1 MYHSLPREWL
11 LATNRLS
18 VEFTGPAGSTKTG
31 HGSGFWVNIGHT
43 KVLVTN
49 RHVVDLPF
57 QNKKYIGCGYE
68 ISAVTIRTFD
78 RNGVSRNLSPKVFH
92 ILIHK
97 DDQVDIALMT
107 VHMDLIESSILAA
120 SMAILGE
127 TDFLQNRLEW
137 GAQISF
143 SSFQPWRDTVS
154 DVAIL
159 RNGIIASDPKRY
171 YHSDQI
177 NMKNIMLL
185 EAFSFSGSSGSPVF
199 ANARGIVVG
208 DSLVGGNFREAK
220 IVGVMSGHI
229 RNETDTDVG
238 FKTHTGLSYC
248 HRSDLLLRML
258 RKLEPTRSLSSGVSV

>member
-1 MYHSLPREWL
+1 MYHPLPREWL
-11 LATNRLS
+11 LSTNRLT
-18 VEFTGPAGSTKTG
+18 VEFTGTDGSTKAG
-31 HGSGFWVNIGHT
+31 HGSGFWINVGHE

-57 QNKKYIGCGYE
+57 QNKKYIGFGYM

-78 RNGVSRNLSPKVFH
+78 RNGASRNLSPKMFN
-92 ILIHK
+92 ILVHK
-97 DDQVDIALMT
+97 DDAVDIALMT
-107 VHMDLIESSILAA
+107 VRMDPTWSSILAA
-120 SMAILGE
+120 SMEIVAE
-127 TDFLQNRLEW
+127 TDFITNRLEW

-159 RNGIIASDPKRY
+159 RTGVIASDPKRY
-171 YHSDQI
+171 FHSDQI
-177 NMKNIMLL
+177 NMKYIMLL

-199 ANARGIVVG
+199 ANAKGIAVG
-208 DSLVGGNFREAK
+208 DGLTGGGFREAK

-229 RNETDTDVG
+229 RNETDTDIG

-248 HRSDLLLRML
+248 HRSDLLLGML
-258 RKLEPTRSLSSGVSV
+258 RRSEPTRSLGS

>member
-1 MYHSLPREWL
+1 MYHPLPREWL
-11 LATNRLS
+11 LATNRLM
-18 VEFTGPAGSTKTG
+18 VEFTGTDGSTKAG
-31 HGSGFWVNIGHT
+31 HGSGFWVDLGHA

-57 QNKKYIGCGYE
+57 QNKKYVGYGYR

-78 RNGVSRNLSPKVFH
+78 RNGVSTNLTHRVFN
-92 ILIHK
+92 ILIHE
-97 DDQVDIALMT
+97 DDQVDIALIT
-107 VHMDLIESSILAA
+107 VNMGLTESSILAA
-120 SMAILGE
+120 SMKIVAE
-127 TDFLQNRLEW
+127 TDFLQSRLEW

-159 RNGIIASDPKRY
+159 RTGVIASDPKRY
-171 YHSDQI
+171 FHSDQI

-199 ANARGIVVG
+199 ANARGIVLG
-208 DSLVGGNFREAK
+208 DGLVGGNFREAK
-220 IVGVMSGHI
+220 IVGIMSGHI

-238 FKTHTGLSYC
+238 LKTHTGLSYC
-248 HRSDLLLRML
+248 HTSDLLLRML
-258 RKLEPTRSLSSGVSV
+258 RELEPTRVLNSGVSV